1 MSDNTRRLREILLK
15 HLEQE
20 NSEVK
25 QLEALILAAKQ
36 NRAADTIKSAVKSLA
51 LKKKE
56 GKSLA
61 ATMISKSYRKK
72 MAIDEKYKSF
82 GDYMCTG
89 LGQKASYRVKILEEL
104 RLRGTP
110 NVIKNLYLYYC
121 KLGAKSLG
129 FDKGY
134 LIKKIQNSI
143 FVNTGFKSTNFT
155 TIHFKLC
162 KFLQGAPGHS
172 YMNLLRRKSELR
184 SEKKKATYDTME
196 FDNTKLENCLFEEC
210 DFFGVKFKYL
220 NLGSLIQANQ
230 VNGLERT
237 VEATRF
243 YKCNFKFRTEF
254 KYPFISNISSKKL
267 GLVDT
272 KYDMTFSDARK
283 IKGRAKNNKDVMNIT
298 RSLVTS
304 SPHVIFEN
312 CKFDDFLFME
322 ERYQSSSVTNPTL
335 FLNCEFK
342 GKLDRRS
349 FKDLEMN
356 EVKFIGC
363 KFQNIL
369 FSGITFNKF
378 KLEACE
384 LNNCRFENCVLF
396 GTSCIIANTEI
407 KETTFIQCNFSSTSA
422 IGLSCIITNDCILN
436 EVSFIYCGL
445 INFVFNYE
453 SVKTGNDLM
462 LNMRNCHFICNDLFG
477 TNFDY
482 CDLEGGD
489 FAARV
494 NCVEQINW
502 LGRAFGRM
510 SDPPP
515 KILGENIKK
524 INISV
529 GDILHDKFGL
539 SQEVMITQ
547 AVPGKKGVYQLK
559 NVNYTRKGYINAE
572 EFIASKNI
580 NAWDYFETHD
590 GKFLYFIP
598 PTSFNEANIKTC
610 RFQGLDGFESFD
622 FTKIA
627 KDSAGRP
634 NLNAANFTNVDL
646 TNANMTNCNLI
657 GTVFQVAKITG
668 LNLRD
673 AVTNENT
680 DFENTIDIGL
690 AINADHIDFGELQ
703 NNANET
709 HARAKFQINNREK
722 YKEFYALCHN
732 PSRLISVLPGDI
744 PISET
749 KEMYK
754 EMIRVIKTE
763 GDLPREMKKKIKE
776 TFDKFIIT
784 MLTNKVN
791 YSPEQLRKLKT
802 DFESIMSDEFVNILT
817 SQKNPLQGGTP
828 GKWCWLELVLD
839 SLLFLF
845 DCPVT
850 YIFNFFEFYFFDIF
864 NSHGAGGRSC
874 TLGMVERLVNIHT
887 QVSEKFIM
895 SMDLEPTPSIVD
907 TLKHY
912 NEGNPSAV
920 DDEITREFII
930 GFNDPSKLNPPND
943 CKVQIHKYALN
954 KFLNLLKPGS
964 TLAEEA
970 TKDFGFDFDKTI
982 KSEWRGKFQEA
993 AKVEVN
999 TSRVESLDSLC
1010 KYFVMWMKEKIL
1022 DENGYTSDVVNEIAM
1037 RGGDRGE
1044 NFMEKVKELE
1054 DFLEKNEIPNLKL
1067 AIIMMTSEEVTHE
1080 ELIEYFEGGGKRRRK
1095 TGKKARGLSQKAKSF
1110 SLSKT
1115 RSLSSKK
1122 IKSAP
1127 GKLSLSKL
1135 DKLDRIMVEK
1145 FVKLPK
1151 EKVRKVFEEVC
1162 EPAVKFFSKKMS
1174 IEDREYR
1181 EILEKRFKT
1190 MKINNLLLLEDE
1202 KALSNYEKSM
1212 KKRFSSVSKSSKKTG
1227 SPTKSISLSSRRNRK
1242 TRRSSRMPKR
1252 RGSLRTIRVSKNG
1265 SSR

>member
-1 MSDNTRRLREILLK
+1 MSDNIKRLREVLLK
-15 HLEQE
+15 HIE
-20 NSEVK
+20 EVNTEAK
-25 QLEALILAAKQ
+25 QAEALILAAKQ
-36 NRAADTIKSAVKSLA
+36 NKAADTIKSAVKSLA

-89 LGQKASYRVKILEEL
+89 LGQKASYRVRILEEL

-121 KLGAKSLG
+121 RFGAKSLG
-129 FDKGY
+129 FEKGY
-134 LIKKIQNSI
+134 LVKKILNSI

-162 KFLQGAPGHS
+162 KFLQGVAGNS
-172 YMNLLRRKSELR
+172 YMKMLGRKTDLR
-184 SEKKKATYDTME
+184 SEKKKGTYDTME

-210 DFFGVKFKYL
+210 DFFGVRFK
-220 NLGSLIQANQ
+220 NLHVGSLIQANQ
-230 VNGLERT
+230 VHGFERT

-243 YKCNFKFRTEF
+243 YKCNFKFRTNF
-254 KYPFISNISSKKL
+254 IYPLNSTTSTKL

-272 KYDMTFSDARK
+272 KYDMTFSNVRE
-283 IKGRAKNNKDVMNIT
+283 IIGRVRHNKDVINISRT
-298 RSLVTS
+298 LVNN
-304 SPHVIFEN
+304 SPHLIFQE
-312 CKFDDFLFME
+312 CKFDNFAFMP
-322 ERYQSSSVTNPTL
+322 QSTQASYATNPTL

-342 GKLDRRS
+342 GELNRNSFEGLD
-349 FKDLEMN
+349 FN

-363 KFQNIL
+363 KFQNIR
-369 FSGITFNKF
+369 FSRINFNKF
-378 KLEACE
+378 KFEACE
-384 LNNCRFENCVLF
+384 LTNCRFENCKLI
-396 GTSCIIANTEI
+396 GTCCIIANTKL
-407 KETTFIQCNFSSTSA
+407 KETQFVQCVFSSYTAVAS
-422 IGLSCIITNDCILN
+422 SCIITNDCILN
-436 EVSFIYCGL
+436 EVSFIYCDL

-453 SVKTGNDLM
+453 SVKIGSKLM
-462 LNMRNCHFICNDLFG
+462 LNMKNCHFICNDLFG

-502 LGRAFGRM
+502 LGRGFARM
-510 SDPPP
+510 QDPR
-515 KILGENIKK
+515 ILKGDIKK
-524 INISV
+524 INISA
-529 GDILHDKFGL
+529 GDILHDKFGIREEIMVTL
-539 SQEVMITQ
+539 
-547 AVPGKKGVYQLK
+547 AVPGKRGVYQLK
-559 NVNYTRKGYINAE
+559 NGNYTRKGYTNAE
-572 EFIASKNI
+572 EFITSKNI
-580 NAWDYFETHD
+580 NAWDYFETYD
-590 GKFLYFIP
+590 GRLLYFIP

-657 GTVFQVAKITG
+657 GTVFQVAKVTG
-668 LNLRD
+668 VDFRD
-673 AVTNENT
+673 TVTNENT

-690 AINADHIDFGELQ
+690 ALNADHINFGELQ

-709 HARAKFQINNREK
+709 HARAQFIINNRNK
-722 YKEFYALCHN
+722 YKEFYALCQD
-732 PSRLISVLPGDI
+732 PARLTSILPADDPMSRAKGMF
-744 PISET
+744 E
-749 KEMYK
+749 
-754 EMIRVIKTE
+754 EMIRIIKTE
-763 GDLPREMKKKIKE
+763 GNLHAEMKRNLKQ
-776 TFDKFIIT
+776 TFDKFII
-784 MLTNKVN
+784 MILMKKVN
-791 YSPEQLRKLKT
+791 YSAAQLRKLKT
-802 DFESIMSDEFVNILT
+802 DFESIMSDEFINILT
-817 SQKNPLQGGTP
+817 NQQNPLRGGEP
-828 GKWCWLELVLD
+828 GKWCWFELVLD

-845 DCPVT
+845 HCPSS
-850 YIFNFFEFYFFDIF
+850 YIYNFFDFYFYDIF
-864 NSHGAGGRSC
+864 NAHGAGGKSC
-874 TLGMVERLVNIHT
+874 TLGMVERLVTVHT
-887 QVSEKFIM
+887 QVSEKFLM

-930 GFNDPSKLNPPND
+930 GFNDPSKLTPPND
-943 CKVQIHKYALN
+943 CKGQLHKYALN
-954 KFLNLLKPGS
+954 KFVNLLKPNS
-964 TLAEEA
+964 TLAEEG

-982 KSEWRGKFQEA
+982 KSEWRGEFQEA

-999 TSRVESLDSLC
+999 ASRVQSLDSLC
-1010 KYFVMWMKEKIL
+1010 EYFVMWMKEKIL
-1022 DENGYTSDVVNEIAM
+1022 EENGYTTDIVDEIAM
-1037 RGGDRGE
+1037 KGGDRGE

-1054 DFLEKNEIPNLKL
+1054 DFLEENEIPNLKL
-1067 AIIMMTSEEVTHE
+1067 AVIMMTSEEVTHE
-1080 ELIEYFEGGGKRRRK
+1080 ELIEYFEGGGKRRKK
-1095 TGKKARGLSQKAKSF
+1095 TAKKARGLSQKAKSF

-1115 RSLSSKK
+1115 KSLSSKK

-1127 GKLSLSKL
+1127 AKLSLSKL
-1135 DKLDRIMVEK
+1135 DKLDRVMVEK

-1151 EKVRKVFEEVC
+1151 EKVRKVFKEVC

-1181 EILEKRFKT
+1181 EILEKKFKT

-1202 KALSNYEKSM
+1202 KALSNYEKTM
-1212 KKRFSSVSKSSKKTG
+1212 KKRFSSVSKSPKKTG
-1227 SPTKSISLSSRRNRK
+1227 SPRKSISISSRRNRK
-1242 TRRSSRMPKR
+1242 TTRSSRRPKR
-1252 RGSLRTIRVSKNG
+1252 RGSLRTIRVSKKG

>member
-1 MSDNTRRLREILLK
+1 MSDNIRRLRELLLK
-15 HLEQE
+15 QIQE
-20 NSEVK
+20 NREAGR
-25 QLEALILAAKQ
+25 QAEALILAAKQ
-36 NRAADTIKSAVKSLA
+36 NKAADTIKSAVKSLA

-82 GDYMCTG
+82 GDYMCNG
-89 LGQKASYRVKILEEL
+89 LGQKASYRVRILEEL

-121 KLGAKSLG
+121 RFGAKALG
-129 FDKGY
+129 FEKGY
-134 LIKKIQNSI
+134 LVKKILNSI

-162 KFLQGAPGHS
+162 KFLQGSAGQS
-172 YMNLLRRKSELR
+172 YMYLLRRKSQLR
-184 SEKKKATYDTME
+184 SEKKKGTYDTME
-196 FDNTKLENCLFEEC
+196 FENTKLENCLFEEC
-210 DFFGVKFKYL
+210 DFFGVKFKNL
-220 NLGSLIQANQ
+220 NVGSLIQANQ
-230 VNGLERT
+230 VHGFERT

-254 KYPFISNISSKKL
+254 KYPNNTTSTKL

-272 KYDMTFSDARK
+272 KYDMTFSNVRE
-283 IKGRAKNNKDVMNIT
+283 IVGRVAHNKDVINISRT
-298 RSLVTS
+298 LVTN
-304 SPHVIFEN
+304 SPHLIFED
-312 CKFDDFLFME
+312 CKFDKFVFMPQTTQAS
-322 ERYQSSSVTNPTL
+322 YATNPTL

-342 GKLDRRS
+342 GELNRNSFEGLD
-349 FKDLEMN
+349 FN

-363 KFQNIL
+363 KFENVR
-369 FSGITFNKF
+369 FSRINFNKF
-378 KLEACE
+378 KFEACE
-384 LNNCRFENCVLF
+384 LTNCRFENCKLI
-396 GTSCIIANTEI
+396 GTCCIIANTKL
-407 KETTFIQCNFSSTSA
+407 KETQFIQCVFSSYAA
-422 IGLSCIITNDCILN
+422 IASSCIITNDCILN
-436 EVSFIYCGL
+436 EVSFIYCEL

-453 SVKTGNDLM
+453 SVKTGSKLM
-462 LNMRNCHFICNDLFG
+462 LNMKNCHFICNDLFG

-502 LGRAFGRM
+502 LGRGFARM
-510 SDPPP
+510 SDPR
-515 KILGENIKK
+515 IVRGDIKK
-524 INISV
+524 INISA

-539 SQEVMITQ
+539 REELMVPL
-547 AVPGKKGVYQLK
+547 AVPGKRGVYQLK
-559 NVNYTRKGYINAE
+559 NGNYTHKGYTNAK
-572 EFIASKNI
+572 EFITSKNI
-580 NAWDYFETHD
+580 NAWDYFETYD
-590 GKFLYFIP
+590 GRFLYFIP

-646 TNANMTNCNLI
+646 TNAILNNCNLI
-657 GTVFQVAKITG
+657 GTVFQVAKVTG
-668 LNLRD
+668 VDFRNAL
-673 AVTNENT
+673 TNENT
-680 DFENTIDIGL
+680 DFENTMDIGL
-690 AINADHIDFGELQ
+690 IAYPEQTDIDFGELQ

-709 HARAKFQINNREK
+709 HARAQFQINNREK
-722 YKEFYALCHN
+722 YKEFYALCQD
-732 PSRLISVLPGDI
+732 PARLASVLDDTTSKTI
-744 PISET
+744 
-749 KEMYK
+749 EMFE
-754 EMIRVIKTE
+754 EMIRIIKT
-763 GDLPREMKKKIKE
+763 GRNLPPEMKRNFKVV
-776 TFDKFIIT
+776 FDKFIIIV
-784 MLTNKVN
+784 LDRKVK
-791 YSPEQLRKLKT
+791 YSEEQKRKLKT
-802 DFESIMSDEFVNILT
+802 DFQSIMSDEFVNILT
-817 SQKNPLQGGTP
+817 SQQNPLQGGTP

-845 DCPVT
+845 HCPVT

-864 NSHGAGGRSC
+864 NSHGAGGKSC

-887 QVSEKFIM
+887 QVSEKFLM

-930 GFNDPSKLNPPND
+930 GFNDPSKLTPPND
-943 CKVQIHKYALN
+943 CKGQLHKYALN
-954 KFLNLLKPGS
+954 KFVNLLKPGS
-964 TLAEEA
+964 TLAEEG

-982 KSEWRGKFQEA
+982 KSEWRGEFQEA
-993 AKVEVN
+993 AKTEVN
-999 TSRVESLDSLC
+999 ASRVQSLDSLC
-1010 KYFVMWMKEKIL
+1010 EYFVMWMKEKIL
-1022 DENGYTSDVVNEIAM
+1022 DENGYTTDIVDEIAM
-1037 RGGDRGE
+1037 KGGDRGE

-1054 DFLEKNEIPNLKL
+1054 DFLEENEIPNLKL
-1067 AIIMMTSEEVTHE
+1067 AVIMMTSEEVTHE

-1095 TGKKARGLSQKAKSF
+1095 TAKKARGLSQKAKSF

-1115 RSLSSKK
+1115 KSLSSKK

-1127 GKLSLSKL
+1127 AKLSLSKL
-1135 DKLDRIMVEK
+1135 DKLDRVMVEK

-1181 EILEKRFKT
+1181 EILEKKFKT

-1212 KKRFSSVSKSSKKTG
+1212 KKRFSSVSKSPKKTG
-1227 SPTKSISLSSRRNRK
+1227 SPRKSISISSRRNRK
-1242 TRRSSRMPKR
+1242 TTRSSRRPKR
-1252 RGSLRTIRVSKNG
+1252 RGSLRTIRVSKKG

>member
-1 MSDNTRRLREILLK
+1 MSDNIRWLRELLLK
-15 HLEQE
+15 QIQE
-20 NSEVK
+20 NTEAARQV
-25 QLEALILAAKQ
+25 EALILAAKQ
-36 NRAADTIKSAVKSLA
+36 NKAADTIKSAVKSLA

-61 ATMISKSYRKK
+61 ATIISKSYRKK
-72 MAIDEKYKSF
+72 MAIDERYKSF

-89 LGQKASYRVKILEEL
+89 LGQKTNYRVRILEEL

-121 KLGAKSLG
+121 RFGAKALG
-129 FDKGY
+129 FEKGY
-134 LIKKIQNSI
+134 LIKQILNSI

-162 KFLQGAPGHS
+162 KFLQGGGGGES
-172 YMNLLRRKSELR
+172 YMKMLGRKTDLR
-184 SEKKKATYDTME
+184 SEKKKGTYDTME
-196 FDNTKLENCLFEEC
+196 FENTKLENCLFEEC
-210 DFFGVKFKYL
+210 DFFGVKFKNL
-220 NLGSLIQANQ
+220 NVGSLIRENQ
-230 VNGLERT
+230 VHGFERT

-254 KYPFISNISSKKL
+254 RYPNNTTSTKL

-272 KYDMTFSDARK
+272 KYDMTFSNVRE
-283 IKGRAKNNKDVMNIT
+283 IVGRVAHNKDVINIS
-298 RSLVTS
+298 RILVTN
-304 SPHVIFEN
+304 SPHLIFED
-312 CKFDDFLFME
+312 CKFDNFVFMP
-322 ERYQSSSVTNPTL
+322 QSIQASYATNPTL

-342 GKLDRRS
+342 GKLDRNS
-349 FKDLEMN
+349 FEGLDFN

-363 KFQNIL
+363 KFENIL
-369 FSGITFNKF
+369 FSRINFNKF

-384 LNNCRFENCVLF
+384 LSNCKFENCKLI
-396 GTSCIIANTEI
+396 GTCCIIANTKL
-407 KETTFIQCNFSSTSA
+407 KETQFIQCVFSSYVA
-422 IGLSCIITNDCILN
+422 IALSCIITNDCILN
-436 EVSFIYCGL
+436 EVSFIYCEL

-453 SVKTGNDLM
+453 SVKTGSKLM
-462 LNMRNCHFICNDLFG
+462 LNMKNCHFICNDLLG

-502 LGRAFGRM
+502 LGRGVARM
-510 SDPPP
+510 SDPR
-515 KILGENIKK
+515 IVRGDIKK
-524 INISV
+524 INISA

-539 SQEVMITQ
+539 REEVMITL
-547 AVPGKKGVYQLK
+547 AVPGKLGVYQLK
-559 NVNYTRKGYINAE
+559 NGNYTSKGYTNVE
-572 EFIASKNI
+572 EFIVSKNI
-580 NAWDYFETHD
+580 NAWDYFETYD
-590 GKFLYFIP
+590 GRFLYFIP

-627 KDSAGRP
+627 KDSGGRP

-657 GTVFQVAKITG
+657 GTVFQVAKVTG

-680 DFENTIDIGL
+680 DFENTIDIGFAL
-690 AINADHIDFGELQ
+690 NAEHIDFGELQ

-709 HARAKFQINNREK
+709 HARAQFQINNREK
-722 YKEFYALCHN
+722 YKEFYALCQD
-732 PSRLISVLPGDI
+732 PARLASVLPADV
-744 PISET
+744 PITKT
-749 KEMYK
+749 KESY
-754 EMIRVIKTE
+754 EDVIRIIKT
-763 GDLPREMKKKIKE
+763 GRNLPPEIKNNIKV
-776 TFDKFIIT
+776 TFDKFILIV
-784 MLTNKVN
+784 LIKKVS

-802 DFESIMSDEFVNILT
+802 DFESIMSNELINILT
-817 SQKNPLQGGTP
+817 SQQNPLQGGPP

-845 DCPVT
+845 HCPSS
-850 YIFNFFEFYFFDIF
+850 YIFNFFEYYFFDIF
-864 NSHGAGGRSC
+864 NSHGAGGKSC

-887 QVSEKFIM
+887 QVSEKFLM
-895 SMDLEPTPSIVD
+895 SMDLEPTPSNVD

-930 GFNDPSKLNPPND
+930 GFNDPSKLTPPND
-943 CKVQIHKYALN
+943 CKGQLNKYALN
-954 KFLNLLKPGS
+954 KFVNLLKPGS
-964 TLAEEA
+964 TLAEEG
-970 TKDFGFDFDKTI
+970 TTDFGFDFDKTI
-982 KSEWRGKFQEA
+982 KSEWRGEFQEV

-999 TSRVESLDSLC
+999 ASRVQSLDSLC
-1010 KYFVMWMKEKIL
+1010 EYFVIVMKDKIL
-1022 DENGYTSDVVNEIAM
+1022 EENGYTSNIVDEIAM
-1037 RGGDRGE
+1037 KGGDRGE

-1054 DFLEKNEIPNLKL
+1054 DFLIENEIPNLKM

-1080 ELIEYFEGGGKRRRK
+1080 ELIEYFEGGGKRRKK
-1095 TGKKARGLSQKAKSF
+1095 TAKKARGLSQKAKSF

-1115 RSLSSKK
+1115 KSLSSKK
-1122 IKSAP
+1122 IKSGPA
-1127 GKLSLSKL
+1127 KLSLSKL
-1135 DKLDRIMVEK
+1135 DKLDRVMVEK

-1151 EKVRKVFEEVC
+1151 EKVRKVFKEVC
-1162 EPAVKFFSKKMS
+1162 EPEVKFFSKKMS

-1202 KALSNYEKSM
+1202 NALNNYEKIM
-1212 KKRFSSVSKSSKKTG
+1212 KKRFSSVSKSQKKTG
-1227 SPTKSISLSSRRNRK
+1227 SPRKSITISSRRNRK
-1242 TRRSSRMPKR
+1242 TRRSSRRPKR
-1252 RGSLRTIRVSKNG
+1252 RGSLRTIRVSKKG
-1265 SSR
+1265 SSK

>member
-1 MSDNTRRLREILLK
+1 MPNNIKRLIELLLK
-15 HLEQE
+15 DIEEL
-20 NSEVK
+20 NSEAK
-25 QLEALILAAKQ
+25 QVEALILAAKQ
-36 NRAADTIKSAVKSLA
+36 NKAADTIKSAVKSLA

-89 LGQKASYRVKILEEL
+89 LGQKASYRVRILEEL

-121 KLGAKSLG
+121 RFGAKSLG
-129 FDKGY
+129 FEKGY
-134 LIKKIQNSI
+134 CVKKILNSI

-162 KFLQGAPGHS
+162 KFLEGSAGQS
-172 YMNLLRRKSELR
+172 YMSLLRRKSQLR
-184 SEKKKATYDTME
+184 SEKKKGTYDTME
-196 FDNTKLENCLFEEC
+196 FENTKLENCLFEEC
-210 DFFGVKFKYL
+210 DFFGVKFKNL
-220 NLGSLIQANQ
+220 NVGSLIQANQ
-230 VNGLERT
+230 VDEIERI

-254 KYPFISNISSKKL
+254 IYPNNTISTKL

-272 KYDMTFSDARK
+272 KYDMTFSNART
-283 IKGRAKNNKDVMNIT
+283 ILGRVAHNKDVINISRT
-298 RSLVTS
+298 LVTN
-304 SPHVIFEN
+304 SPHLIFED
-312 CKFDDFLFME
+312 CKFYNFVFMSQTTE
-322 ERYQSSSVTNPTL
+322 ANHATNPTL

-342 GKLDRRS
+342 GQLNRNS
-349 FKDLEMN
+349 FEGLYFN
-356 EVKFIGC
+356 GVKFIGC
-363 KFQNIL
+363 KFENIG
-369 FSGITFNKF
+369 FSLINFNKF
-378 KLEACE
+378 KFEACE
-384 LNNCRFENCVLF
+384 LTNCRFENCKLI
-396 GTSCIIANTEI
+396 GSCCIIANTKL
-407 KETTFIQCNFSSTSA
+407 KETQFIQCIFSSYSA
-422 IGLSCIITNDCILN
+422 IALSCIITNDCILN
-436 EVSFIYCGL
+436 EVSFIYCEL

-453 SVKTGNDLM
+453 SVKTGSKLM
-462 LNMRNCHFICNDLFG
+462 LNMKNCHFICNDLFG

-482 CDLEGGD
+482 CNLEGGD
-489 FAARV
+489 FAARS

-502 LGRAFGRM
+502 LGRGFARI
-510 SDPPP
+510 SDPRIVVPGL
-515 KILGENIKK
+515 LGGNVKK
-524 INISV
+524 INISA
-529 GDILHDKFGL
+529 GDILHDMFGL
-539 SQEVMITQ
+539 REDLMSIL
-547 AVPGKKGVYQLK
+547 AIPGKRGVYQLK
-559 NVNYTRKGYINAE
+559 NRFYISKGYTNAE

-580 NAWDYFETHD
+580 NAWDFIETYD

-657 GTVFQVAKITG
+657 GTVFQVAKVTG
-668 LNLRD
+668 VNFRD

-690 AINADHIDFGELQ
+690 AINAEHIDFGELQ

-709 HARAKFQINNREK
+709 HARAQFQINNREK
-722 YKEFYALCHN
+722 YKEFYALCQD
-732 PSRLISVLPGDI
+732 PARLTSVLDDRM
-744 PISET
+744 T
-749 KEMYK
+749 KTIELYQ
-754 EMIRVIKTE
+754 EMIRIIKTE
-763 GDLPREMKKKIKE
+763 GNLGSEMKRNIKQ
-776 TFDKFIIT
+776 TFDKFII
-784 MLTNKVN
+784 MILVKKVK

-802 DFESIMSDEFVNILT
+802 DFESIMSDELINILT
-817 SQKNPLQGGTP
+817 SQQNPLRGGPP

-845 DCPVT
+845 HCPST
-850 YIFNFFEFYFFDIF
+850 YIFNFFEYYFFDIF
-864 NSHGAGGRSC
+864 NSHGAGGKSC

-887 QVSEKFIM
+887 QVSEKFLM

-930 GFNDPSKLNPPND
+930 GFNDPSKLTPPND
-943 CKVQIHKYALN
+943 CKGQLHRYALN
-954 KFLNLLKPGS
+954 KFVNLLKPGS
-964 TLAEEA
+964 TLAEEG

-982 KSEWRGKFQEA
+982 KSEWRGEFQEA

-999 TSRVESLDSLC
+999 ASRVQSLESLC
-1010 KYFVMWMKEKIL
+1010 EYFVMWMEEKIL
-1022 DENGYTSDVVNEIAM
+1022 DENGYTSDIVDEIAM
-1037 RGGDRGE
+1037 KGGDRRE

-1054 DFLEKNEIPNLKL
+1054 DFLEENEIPNLKL
-1067 AIIMMTSEEVTHE
+1067 AVIMMTSEEVTHE

-1095 TGKKARGLSQKAKSF
+1095 TAKKARGLSQKAKSF

-1115 RSLSSKK
+1115 KSLSSKK

-1127 GKLSLSKL
+1127 AKLSLSKL
-1135 DKLDRIMVEK
+1135 DKLDRVIVQK

-1151 EKVRKVFEEVC
+1151 EKVRKVFKKVC
-1162 EPAVKFFSKKMS
+1162 EPSVKFFSKKMS

-1181 EILEKRFKT
+1181 EILEKKFKT
-1190 MKINNLLLLEDE
+1190 MKINNLLLLEHE
-1202 KALSNYEKSM
+1202 KVLKNYEKSM
-1212 KKRFSSVSKSSKKTG
+1212 KKRFSSVSKSPKKTG
-1227 SPTKSISLSSRRNRK
+1227 SPRKSISISSRRNRK
-1242 TRRSSRMPKR
+1242 TIRSSRRPKR
-1252 RGSLRTIRVSKNG
+1252 RGSLRTIRVSKKE